1 MTLRLG
7 RQARNRARARNKRP
21 VVRIF
26 GGIVEMGKAPRKS
39 RRQRWSP
46 SMERRAEGRDAKQV
60 KCLIASAGHE
70 WMVSY
75 FDRLPAFVRHR
86 LAQSRH
92 NVCAA
97 CLTEEA
103 ERREPKPSVATFIR
117 VLGEIEHQLD
127 GVPDRPRR
135 LAIPKLRG

>member
-1 MTLRLG
+1 MTVRLG

-26 GGIVEMGKAPRKS
+26 GGIVEMGKTPRKS

-46 SMERRAEGRDAKQV
+46 GMERRAEGRDAKQV

-70 WMVSY
+70 GMVSY
-75 FDRLPAFVRHR
+75 FDCLPAFVRHR

-103 ERREPKPSVATFIR
+103 ERREPKPSIATFVR
-117 VLGEIEHQLD
+117 VLVEIEHQLD
-127 GVPDRPRR
+127 GMLDLPTC
-135 LAIPKLRG
+135 PKGPAQS